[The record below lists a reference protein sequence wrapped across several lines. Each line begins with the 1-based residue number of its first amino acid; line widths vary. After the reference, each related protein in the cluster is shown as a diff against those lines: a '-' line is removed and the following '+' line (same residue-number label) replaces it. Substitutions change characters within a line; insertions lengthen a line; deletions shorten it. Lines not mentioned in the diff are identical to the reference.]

1 MQFSSVL
8 LHAGSPLKIFAIIL
22 GGHLNGN
29 ADFLCAVACS
39 VLPFG
44 VAFPIYAGWGLAQ
57 GTILNYFILGMPG
70 NAGFLFSGVIFALL
84 AIAQLAY
91 SDGYDARTPS
101 KTTASTPKQAPPQ
114 IYDSEMQAEWHN
126 ALHVGNDAA
135 SDRSES
141 NVNNDKT
148 ELLPSP
154 VVDNRRWIYLCLF
167 AGLLN
172 GLWSPLSSLGTSGS
186 GAVTNPYAGV
196 FLFECGQCSSL
207 LLSLNYYGG
216 GKVFALSHI
225 KVLLGL
231 PWKDI
236 VFGLLSG
243 LAVGMGFTF
252 YFVASTVRST

>member
-1 MQFSSVL
+1 M
-8 LHAGSPLKIFAIIL
+8 
-22 GGHLNGN
+22 
-29 ADFLCAVACS
+29 
-39 VLPFG
+39 
-44 VAFPIYAGWGLAQ
+44 
-57 GTILNYFILGMPG
+57 
-70 NAGFLFSGVIFALL
+70 FALL

-91 SDGYDARTPS
+91 SDGYDAKKHVKSIGTP
-101 KTTASTPKQAPPQ
+101 AKQAPPQ
-114 IYDSEMQAEWHN
+114 IYDAEMQSEWHN
-126 ALHVGNDAA
+126 VLHDGHDIP
-135 SDRSES
+135 SQQIES
-141 NVNNDKT
+141 NGNSDTT
-148 ELLPSP
+148 ELLPP
-154 VVDNRRWIYLCLF
+154 TAVDNRRWIYLCLF

-186 GAVTNPYAGV
+186 DGVTNPYAGV

-225 KVLLGL
+225 KVLLAL

-252 YFVASTVRST
+252 YFVASTVRLPV